1 MYIMVGILF
10 AVIDLTFR
18 YEGSIVADFYG
29 SCWLSFVSSLEL
41 YKFVIDIN
49 EEK

>member
-18 YEGSIVADFYG
+18 YEESIVADFYG
-29 SCWLSFVSSLEL
+29 SCWLSFVSSLE
-41 YKFVIDIN
+41 FVVDIN
-49 EEK
+49 EDEEK

>member
-1 MYIMVGILF
+1 MVGILF

-29 SCWLSFVSSLEL
+29 SCWPFFVSSLE
-41 YKFVIDIN
+41 FVVDIN
-49 EEK
+49 EDEEK